1 MQNVVR
7 CGRQHSLTSVSR
19 VGASFFLRCS
29 MVAGFSSPALSSP
42 QAVSQGDPCLSVGD
56 LPEQA
61 SAVIE
66 RIVGVR
72 GAVGAK
78 LRALGFV
85 PDTPLSV
92 IRRSPF
98 RGPVVVL
105 VRGAKVALRFSEAEL
120 IRVRSQGMFQ
130 VQ

>member
-1 MQNVVR
+1 MLALV
-7 CGRQHSLTSVSR
+7 HLFS
-19 VGASFFLRCS
+19 LRCR
-29 MVAGFSSPALSSP
+29 MVAVSSSLPLSSSR
-42 QAVSQGDPCLSVGD
+42 AVLQVCESLSVGE
-56 LPEQA
+56 LPERA

-66 RIVGVR
+66 QIVGVR

-85 PDTPLSV
+85 PNTPLSV
-92 IRRSPF
+92 IRRAPF
-98 RGPVVVL
+98 QGPVVVL

-120 IRVRSQGMFQ
+120 IRVRPQRMLQ